1 VHHGE
6 KTHRVSG
13 SSLGLSLERCSHYG
27 GTHYGRESG
36 VKRTTAQY
44 IPIAAFTAN
53 GDLEKLRT
61 ALSAGLDAGLTV
73 NEIKEILVQMYTTWK
88 VMSQISDTLKNS
100 CFEIKGLRKQH

>member
-1 VHHGE
+1 MHHGE

-73 NEIKEILVQMYTTWK
+73 NEIKEILVQMYAYVGFPRSLTHGSLILKLPSKNWK
-88 VMSQISDTLKNS
+88 FSP
-100 CFEIKGLRKQH
+100 